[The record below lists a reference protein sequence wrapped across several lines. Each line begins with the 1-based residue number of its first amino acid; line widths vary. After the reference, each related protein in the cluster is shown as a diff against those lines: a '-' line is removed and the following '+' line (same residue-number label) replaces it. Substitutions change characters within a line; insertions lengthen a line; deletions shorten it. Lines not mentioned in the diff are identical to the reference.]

1 MSSSPASNRPA
12 HDTAMSATS
21 FHRHSVPV
29 GIPVSPPAV
38 LPAGASSVFWLQGR
52 RKGGGQRRTLDYAA
66 RDSSATLSIFLFK
79 YSKELTLILYMGVTI
94 YHMGRIGY

>member
-52 RKGGGQRRTLDYAA
+52 RKEGGGVRGGRLVMRCVTLVQFWAFVD
-66 RDSSATLSIFLFK
+66 
-79 YSKELTLILYMGVTI
+79 SKEVKFILIRG
-94 YHMGRIGY
+94 